1 MDLRDSISRPFKNL
15 KHRLA
20 KGSRKRKEGSGRE
33 DGREWR
39 EHDTEGGEAGQSSY
53 PNPETGDVAEGGHGR
68 EENGD
73 DSKRVVQV
81 DPPASTPSIL
91 HGESGKPNSM

>member
-15 KHRLA
+15 KHRFA

-39 EHDTEGGEAGQSSY
+39 EHDTEGGEAGQSSR
-53 PNPETGDVAEGGHGR
+53 PHPETGGVAEGGRGR
-68 EENGD
+68 EEHD
-73 DSKRVVQV
+73 DGSKRVVQV
-81 DPPASTPSIL
+81 DPATFTPLTL
-91 HGESGKPNSM
+91 HGESGKSNSM

>member
-33 DGREWR
+33 DGREWG
-39 EHDTEGGEAGQSSY
+39 EHDTEGGAAGQSSR
-53 PNPETGDVAEGGHGR
+53 PDPETGDVAEGGHGR
-68 EENGD
+68 KENDD
-73 DSKRVVQV
+73 DSKRVKV
-81 DPPASTPSIL
+81 DPPTSTPSIL
-91 HGESGKPNSM
+91 HGESGKSNSM